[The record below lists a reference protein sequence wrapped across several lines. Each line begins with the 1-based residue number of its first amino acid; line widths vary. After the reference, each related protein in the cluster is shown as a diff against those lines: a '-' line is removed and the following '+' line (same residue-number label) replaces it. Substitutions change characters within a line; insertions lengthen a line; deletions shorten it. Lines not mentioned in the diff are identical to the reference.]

1 MLNLIKNTQT
11 LYGIDGYNNVIENII
26 QKLNAYDYYF
36 DIKLILTEALLNAF
50 EHGNKSD
57 KSKPINLF
65 YNFDGKYLN
74 FKITSSEKN
83 LPKINIPE
91 SVSNED
97 LLKDHGRGLFLI
109 NSLSDKVEFKDNSL
123 LIQKNILNDTTEEVS
138 I

>member
-1 MLNLIKNTQT
+1 MLNLIKNAQT
-11 LYGIDGYNNVIENII
+11 LYGISNYNTVIEDVI
-26 QKLNAYDYYF
+26 KALNAYDYYF

-50 EHGNKSD
+50 KHGNKSD
-57 KSKPINLF
+57 KTKPINLF

-74 FKITSSEKN
+74 FKITSCEKF

-97 LLKDHGRGLFLI
+97 LLKEHGRGLFLI
-109 NSLSDKVEFKDNSL
+109 KSLSDKVEFKDNSL
-123 LIQKNILNDTTEEVS
+123 LIQKNILNNTTEEVS

>member
-11 LYGIDGYNNVIENII
+11 LYGIDGYNNIIENII

-97 LLKDHGRGLFLI
+97 LLKDHGRGLYLI

-123 LIQKNILNDTTEEVS
+123 LIQKKF
-138 I
+138 

>member
-1 MLNLIKNTQT
+1 MLNLTQNVQI
-11 LYGIDGYNNVIENII
+11 LYGIDNYNKIIEDVIKN
-26 QKLNAYDYYF
+26 LNAYDYYF

-57 KSKPINLF
+57 KTKPINLF
-65 YNFDGKYLN
+65 YNFDGKCLN

-83 LPKINIPE
+83 LPTINIPE

-109 NSLSDKVEFKDNSL
+109 NSLSDKVEFKDNAL
-123 LIQKNILNDTTEEVS
+123 LIQKNILSDTTEEVS

>member
-1 MLNLIKNTQT
+1 MLNLIKNTLT
-11 LYGIDGYNNVIENII
+11 LYGINGYNNIIESVI
-26 QKLNAYDYYF
+26 KALNAYDYYF

-50 EHGNKSD
+50 EHGNNSD
-57 KSKPINLF
+57 KNKPISLF

-74 FKITSSEKN
+74 FKITSSEKT

-97 LLKDHGRGLFLI
+97 LLKEHGRGLFLI
-109 NSLSDKVEFKDNSL
+109 KSLSDKVEFKGNSL
-123 LIQKNILNDTTEEVS
+123 LIQKSILDNTNTEVS